1 MSLLSPWGLLALLAV
16 PAVVVLHWFR
26 RRLPERRVAAAFL
39 FGGDR
44 LAADAGRQRT
54 TLLRTPSLWL
64 ECAAAALLALWLAE
78 PTFGGANQRHVVFV
92 LDDSASMAAG
102 STRADAIADV
112 EARLAALGGS
122 DRVTVLRTGPRPDVL
137 VGPRALPAEVGS
149 ALARWRPVRP
159 SHAIE
164 PALELARELAAGGGE
179 VVLVTDRVPS
189 LALPEA
195 TVVALGRSEPNAA
208 LLSAQRFLRRDGTE
222 ELRVA
227 AAGFGELAATRLVVR
242 SATAELAARDLT
254 FAAGHARVTLE
265 LPADTGPIGLQLA
278 PDALALDNEATLL
291 PEPVRTVVF
300 CDLLP
305 PERRTELQF
314 DRVLGALDACRADV
328 DPLAAQVLFVA
339 EPGQPVAGQIEVVLP
354 RGDGPRSAYQGAF
367 VVERSHP
374 WTAGVTLQGV
384 AWLAEDRA
392 LPGQPLVTAGRQVL
406 VSEEFLELGRRAW
419 LNVDGSRG
427 NLVRAPDWPVLLAN
441 LVDAARLAVPGPE
454 RSNVLVGGEARFR
467 RSLRADGEDV
477 AVTLVGP
484 DGTSRPGT
492 GGATLGWVIDQ
503 PGLHRLVGRSGG
515 DLGRI
520 AARFLDAAESD
531 LAGRQTRT
539 LAATAHGDGAAIARD
554 TGAERR
560 WLLLLLGA
568 VLLLDWWWLTHRRWR
583 LSP

>member
-1 MSLLSPWGLLALLAV
+1 MSFLSPWGLLALLAV
-16 PAVVVLHWFR
+16 PAVVALHWFR
-26 RRLPERRVAAAFL
+26 RRLPERRVAATFL

-64 ECAAAALLALWLAE
+64 ECLAAALLALWLAE
-78 PTFGGANQRHVVFV
+78 PTFGGGDQRHVVFV

-102 STRADAIADV
+102 STRADAVADV
-112 EARLAALGGS
+112 EARLAALGS
-122 DRVTVLRTGPRPDVL
+122 TDRVTVLRTGPRPDVL
-137 VGPRALPAEVGS
+137 LGPRALPAEVGP
-149 ALARWRPVRP
+149 ALAQWRPVRP
-159 SHAIE
+159 SHGVEA
-164 PALELARELAAGGGE
+164 ALDLACELAAGGGE
-179 VVLVTDRVPS
+179 VVFVTDRLPS
-189 LALPEA
+189 QAWPAA

-208 LLSAQRFLRRDGTE
+208 LLSAQRFARRDGRDE
-222 ELRVA
+222 VRVGVV
-227 AAGFGELAATRLVVR
+227 GFGGLAATRLVVR
-242 SATAELAARDLT
+242 AGDTELAAHAIELT
-254 FAAGHARVTLE
+254 AGAARSTIE
-265 LPADTGPIGLQLA
+265 LPVGTGPVELQLS
-278 PDALALDNEATLL
+278 PDALALDNQAVLL
-291 PEPVRTVVF
+291 PEPARTVVF

-305 PERRTELQF
+305 PERRAELQF
-314 DRVLGALDACRADV
+314 DRVLGVLDDCRADV

-354 RGDGPRSAYQGAF
+354 RGEAPRSAFSGSF

-384 AWLAEDRA
+384 AWLAEERV
-392 LPGQPLVTAGRQVL
+392 LPGQSLVAAGRQVL

-419 LNVDGSRG
+419 INVDGTRG

-441 LVDAARLAVPGPE
+441 LVDAARLSVPGPE

-477 AVTLVGP
+477 AVVLVGP

-503 PGLHRLVGRSGG
+503 PGLHRLVGRSGQ

-539 LAATAHGDGAAIARD
+539 VAATTGFDGEAIARD

-568 VLLLDWWWLTHRRWR
+568 VVLLDWWWLTHRRWR
-583 LSP
+583 LAP